1 MPEDYEIPFLSKSE
15 DEFENGLEQIYALT
29 KYRDELDK
37 IQIATPCQ
45 HQVLKAALF
54 HESKIMTKAIKEF
67 YKVKGE
73 TNI

>member
-1 MPEDYEIPFLSKSE
+1 MDAYEIPFFSKSE
-15 DEFENGLEQIYALT
+15 EEFENGLDQIYALT

-54 HESKIMTKAIKEF
+54 NESKIMTKAIKQF
-67 YKVKGE
+67 YQTKNNE
-73 TNI
+73 NI